1 VTGFGRAA
9 GLGERPAVVVVDLIR
24 GFTDPGCPLGA
35 DLGDVVA
42 ATRALLDVA
51 RDRGVPVWFTTTCY
65 DDDRAAQ
72 AAVFLRKV
80 PALRTL
86 RPGSEWVD
94 VDERLARRDD
104 EEVLVKSFASAF
116 FDTALAERLR
126 ARDSLVVC
134 GASTSGSRRSSGARR
149 SATAGRRRTPSP
161 CPTSSRSTATSW
173 RSTTCGHGSMADLV
187 VCDVGPR
194 DGLQNHAAA
203 VAPATLGEELPGLV
217 HRAG

>member
-134 GASTSGSRRSSGARR
+134 GASTSGCVRATVVDALQHGLAPVVAREAVGDR
-149 SATAGRRRTPSP
+149 WPQAHAQSLSDIEQKYG
-161 CPTSSRSTATSW
+161 
-173 RSTTCGHGSMADLV
+173 
-187 VCDVGPR
+187 DVLALDDVR
-194 DGLQNHAAA
+194 AWLDG
-203 VAPATLGEELPGLV
+203 
-217 HRAG
+217 